1 MLERLR
7 ARAGRSLE
15 SGATPTLLR
24 RAAASLWG
32 AVASRGVRR
41 PLVLPPGALTIGVG
55 SAVLG
60 GAGKTPIA
68 VALARE
74 LARSGARVALVS
86 HAYRAS
92 PRRAREVW
100 PSDPPGEVGDDALA
114 SARLLAEDGV
124 PVFVAPARQAAVD
137 RARAWG
143 AEVLILDGLLQAA
156 PERLTDSILV
166 LDALSPWGSGQ
177 CPPLGDL
184 RAPRE
189 ALLASSDHVLLVRA
203 LATATAGTLS
213 PVASAPPGAIEV
225 TSAIHGAK
233 DASGRRWD
241 LASLRQLRVG
251 LLVAVARPDRI
262 LRALALC
269 GVEPTAVI
277 ALADHAAPTR
287 AELAAA
293 IAVARRGAACPEP
306 PDAWLTTA
314 RCATKLP
321 ANLDGAPVLALDHRI
336 DIAPLLSGLR
346 SLQRVAPCASL
357 PAHEGIRTAL
367 DDDCRRRARDRAPR
381 GRRLQ
386 RFRLREDGQD

>member
-74 LARSGARVALVS
+74 LARIGARVALVS

-203 LATATAGTLS
+203 LATAGSLS
-213 PVASAPPGAIEV
+213 PAASGPPGAIEV

-233 DASGRRWD
+233 DASGRHWD
-241 LASLRQLRVG
+241 LASLRQLRAG

-293 IAVARRGAACPEP
+293 IVVARQGGACTEP

-321 ANLDGAPVLALDHRI
+321 PNMDGAPVLALDHRI
-336 DIAPLLSGLR
+336 DVAPLLHGLR
-346 SLQRVAPCASL
+346 SLRSL
-357 PAHEGIRTAL
+357 RSLRAL
-367 DDDCRRRARDRAPR
+367 
-381 GRRLQ
+381 GRRNPNEPG
-386 RFRLREDGQD
+386 RAACPNA